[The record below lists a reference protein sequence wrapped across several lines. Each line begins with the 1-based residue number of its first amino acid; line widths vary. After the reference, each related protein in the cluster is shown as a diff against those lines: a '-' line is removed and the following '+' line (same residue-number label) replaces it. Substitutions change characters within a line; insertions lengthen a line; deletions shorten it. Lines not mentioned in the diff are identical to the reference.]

1 LSVVPCGGSR
11 IGVKSAVVLSP
22 DGKLVARARQGDRDA
37 YRVLVERYQRR
48 VYHLAYSLLR
58 NREDAADVSQE
69 AFVKVFLHLST
80 FKGDSSFATWLFRIA
95 NNLSI
100 DLIRR
105 RGTSASVEFEE
116 DAAATVEG
124 SELQGAGIAAHLAA
138 NPQRQTLRRELGEKL
153 EGALAR
159 LPEKHRAIL
168 LLREIEG
175 FSYEQIAEALE
186 IPAGTV
192 MSRLFHAR
200 AKMQKLL
207 SDYMA
212 EDKHEANVKGG

>member
-1 LSVVPCGGSR
+1 
-11 IGVKSAVVLSP
+11 VVLSP

-48 VYHLAYSLLR
+48 VFHLALSLVR

-69 AFVKVFLHLST
+69 AFVKVFLHLNS
-80 FKGDSSFATWLFRIA
+80 FKGDSSFATWLLRIA

-105 RGTSASVEFEE
+105 RAGASHSQVEFEE
-116 DAAATVEG
+116 DAIATVEG
-124 SELQGAGIAAHLAA
+124 GELHGSGIAAHLDA

-153 EGALAR
+153 EDALGQ

-168 LLREIEG
+168 LLREVEG
-175 FSYEQIAEALE
+175 LSYEQIAEALE

-200 AKMQKLL
+200 AKMQGFL
-207 SDYMA
+207 SDYVA
-212 EDKHEANVKGG
+212 QEERKSGVNEKGSKTS

>member
-1 LSVVPCGGSR
+1 
-11 IGVKSAVVLSP
+11 VVLSP

-48 VYHLAYSLLR
+48 VFHLAFSLLR

-69 AFVKVFLHLST
+69 AFVKVFVHLNS

-95 NNLSI
+95 NNLAI

-105 RGTSASVEFEE
+105 RASSSQVEFEE
-116 DAAATVEG
+116 DATATVEG
-124 SELQGAGIAAHLAA
+124 HELHGTGIAALLDA

-153 EGALAR
+153 EEALAQ

-168 LLREIEG
+168 ILREVEG
-175 FSYEQIAEALE
+175 LSYEQIAEALE
-186 IPAGTV
+186 VPPGTV

-212 EDKHEANVKGG
+212 MEDRKGGVNEAG

>member
-1 LSVVPCGGSR
+1 
-11 IGVKSAVVLSP
+11 VVLSP

-48 VYHLAYSLLR
+48 VFHLALSLVR

-69 AFVKVFLHLST
+69 AFVKVFLHLNS

-105 RGTSASVEFEE
+105 RAGASPVEFEE

-124 SELQGAGIAAHLAA
+124 SELHGSGIAAHLDA

-153 EGALAR
+153 EEALGQ

-168 LLREIEG
+168 LLREVEG
-175 FSYEQIAEALE
+175 LLYE
-186 IPAGTV
+186 
-192 MSRLFHAR
+192 
-200 AKMQKLL
+200 
-207 SDYMA
+207 
-212 EDKHEANVKGG
+212 

>member
-1 LSVVPCGGSR
+1 M
-11 IGVKSAVVLSP
+11 VLSP
-22 DGKLVARARQGDRDA
+22 DGKLVERARHGDREA

-48 VYHLAYSLLR
+48 VFHLAYSLVR
-58 NREDAADVSQE
+58 NREDAADISQE
-69 AFVKVFLHLST
+69 AFVKVYLRLDT
-80 FKGDSSFATWLFRIA
+80 FKGDSNFATWLFRIA
-95 NNLSI
+95 SNLAI

-105 RGTSASVEFEE
+105 RGTNAPVEFEE
-116 DAAATVEG
+116 GAAATVEG
-124 SELQGAGIAAHLAA
+124 RELHGSGIAAQLEA

-153 EGALAR
+153 EEALSR

-168 LLREIEG
+168 LLREVEG
-175 FSYEQIAEALE
+175 LSYEEIAEALE

-207 SDYMA
+207 SDYVV
-212 EDKHEANVKGG
+212 EEERKGGVNEGG